1 MQMPPERT
9 SMVEEDACGAS
20 SVLLGIHRI
29 PTFLVNVPVPINRG
43 SSMKFFKPSLL
54 ALGIISLLATAPA
67 YALNARSFVK
77 STGLDSNPCTL
88 AAPCRTFQQAVNS
101 TSPKGEVD
109 VLDSAGYGAFTIS
122 NPIVIINDVGL
133 AGVQA
138 GAGVGITINT
148 TGAVGLKGLTIEGIG
163 TGSIG
168 IQYTAAGKLE
178 VQDCLITGFTTA
190 GIAYQPNGT
199 SSILV
204 TNTKIEGNSGIGI
217 NVEPT
222 SLSSSDI
229 VQATLLGDASF
240 NQTGIQVIGDG
251 LNITAVILAVIQ
263 NGTISNNQTGVNV
276 RSSGAVTNVFVRN
289 EIVQGNSTGL
299 SLSGTAPNGLSL
311 TLGANTIA
319 ANLTPITAT
328 GGTLKSF
335 NDNYAVDNK
344 NALPSAT
351 PINKF

>member
-1 MQMPPERT
+1 
-9 SMVEEDACGAS
+9 
-20 SVLLGIHRI
+20 
-29 PTFLVNVPVPINRG
+29 
-43 SSMKFFKPSLL
+43 MKSLKPLLL
-54 ALGIISLLATAPA
+54 ALGITSLLATAPA

-101 TSPKGEVD
+101 TSPNGEID
-109 VLDSAGYGAFTIS
+109 VLDTAGYGAFTIS
-122 NPIVIINDVGL
+122 NPIAIINDVGL

-138 GAGVGITINT
+138 ASGIGITINT
-148 TGAVGLKGLTIEGIG
+148 TGSVELKGLTIEGIG

-168 IQYTAAGKLE
+168 IQYTAAGNLE
-178 VQDCLITGFTTA
+178 VQDCLISGFSS

-199 SSILV
+199 SSIHV
-204 TNTKIEGNSGIGI
+204 TNTKIENNFSGL
-217 NVEPT
+217 NVAPT
-222 SLSSSDI
+222 GLSSTDI
-229 VQATLLGDASF
+229 VQATLLADVSF
-240 NQTGIQVIGDG
+240 NQTGIQVTGDG
-251 LNITAVILAVIQ
+251 LNATAVILAVIQ

-276 RSSGAVTNVFVRN
+276 RSSGAITNVFVRN

-299 SLSGTAPNGLSL
+299 SLSGTANGLSL

-319 ANLTPITAT
+319 DNLTPITAT